1 MNIAILGAGA
11 WGTALAVSLAGRH
24 RVALWAR
31 DAALAS
37 AIGSGRRNARYLP
50 EVPVPDAVTVTG
62 EFPSALARSDIALIA
77 TPTSGLREVLERLRA
92 SRSEEPVVWACK
104 GFEQASGKLPHQVV
118 AEVLGEGA
126 ECGALSGPSFAL
138 EVAQG
143 RPTALTLAA
152 RDAGFAKRVARELH
166 HPALRVYFS
175 VDLAGVEIS
184 GAVKNVMAIAAG
196 ISDGLGLGLNARA
209 ALRAGRAARRDP
221 QAARPCRGGRVL
233 RLGDRSARRRKAR
246 RHADHA
252 RSLLGAV
259 SGHRAQRRRAAAA
272 RARSE
277 GGSLGSLTFPLGG
290 ARPRVCSPTSCRANI
305 LSSLSQSSSLG
316 TRRFGRAEHENRNR
330 YGNPDANAKT
340 CPDSNARANVT
351 HGCTDTRTKYD
362 TNEYAQRQSGYA
374 PA

>member
-24 RVALWAR
+24 RVVLCAR

-175 VDLAGVEIS
+175 SDLAGVEIS

-209 ALRAGRAARRDP
+209 ALITRGLAEIARLGAALGGQPETVMGLAGAGDLILTATGDLSRNRRVGLELARGKPLPEILSGLGHVAEGVRSAKEVFLLAKKKNVEMPVSDAVNAVLEGQLRPAAAVERLLSRDP
-221 QAARPCRGGRVL
+221 KRER
-233 RLGDRSARRRKAR
+233 
-246 RHADHA
+246 
-252 RSLLGAV
+252 
-259 SGHRAQRRRAAAA
+259 
-272 RARSE
+272 
-277 GGSLGSLTFPLGG
+277 
-290 ARPRVCSPTSCRANI
+290 
-305 LSSLSQSSSLG
+305 
-316 TRRFGRAEHENRNR
+316 
-330 YGNPDANAKT
+330 
-340 CPDSNARANVT
+340 
-351 HGCTDTRTKYD
+351 
-362 TNEYAQRQSGYA
+362 
-374 PA
+374 